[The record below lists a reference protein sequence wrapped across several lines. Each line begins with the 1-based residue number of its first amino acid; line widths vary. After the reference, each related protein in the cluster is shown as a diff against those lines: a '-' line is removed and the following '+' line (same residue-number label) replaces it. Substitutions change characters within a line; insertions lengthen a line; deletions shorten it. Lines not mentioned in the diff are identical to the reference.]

1 MKLSKLK
8 LASFL
13 IVLLFTI
20 TSCISTKTA
29 LYDQYSYQKTT
40 ELKVE
45 TIKLMNVANQPYNLH
60 KEEVQN
66 LLLDLDKLAEYEKN
80 KPNNEITF
88 AMWKVLND
96 KEKNLLA
103 GFLKRWE
110 TKGILSQ
117 AFLEESKKQVLDAL
131 DLLIQYE
138 IKKDKESKE
147 ELLNLININT

>member
-13 IVLLFTI
+13 IVLSFTI

-29 LYDQYSYQKTT
+29 LYDHYSYQKTT

-45 TIKLMNVANQPYNLH
+45 TIKLMNVATQPYALH
-60 KEEVQN
+60 KEEVEN

-88 AMWKVLND
+88 AMCKILND

-103 GFLKRWE
+103 GFFKRWE
-110 TKGILSQ
+110 TKGILSKT
-117 AFLEESKKQVLDAL
+117 FLEESKKQVSDAL

-138 IKKDKESKE
+138 IKKDKESKD
-147 ELLNLININT
+147 ELLNLINLNT